1 MTTAPPELASV
12 TELRQAFHINHPN
25 CEQVL
30 KAAGLEP
37 LFVRGKMKLYDK
49 GAASAAL
56 EAHRIATTPPPAA
69 ESQAAADID
78 DVAAAVREVL
88 KPSFARLL
96 EGGADT
102 DIRIERVC
110 ELVDKLHQQNA
121 LLLRTLGDMKLDMI
135 NRLDVLQ
142 AAVEQLRVR
151 TGDEPLLDQP
161 PPLPATVKALEP
173 QARKPRIGIASLLDQ
188 QAAMIEREFSQVLD
202 LRIIKSGD
210 GRGAR
215 QIGEA
220 LASCDV
226 VVGLVNFMG
235 HSMEAAI
242 KAKGAKVVKVGG
254 GMTALREKLTELYVQ
269 SADRKAA

>member
-1 MTTAPPELASV
+1 MTTALPELASV

-37 LFVRGKMKLYDK
+37 LFVRGKMRLFDK
-49 GAASAAL
+49 AAASAAL
-56 EAHRIATTPPPAA
+56 EAHKAAQAPQEAEASAPADVA
-69 ESQAAADID
+69 
-78 DVAAAVREVL
+78 DVAAAVREAL

-102 DIRIERVC
+102 DTRIERVC

-121 LLLRTLGDMKLDMI
+121 LLLRALGDTKLELT

-142 AAVEQLRVR
+142 AAVEQLQRR
-151 TGDEPLLDQP
+151 GEEPLLDQP
-161 PPLPATVKALEP
+161 PPLPVAAKVLEQP
-173 QARKPRIGIASLLDQ
+173 ARRPRIGIASLLDP
-188 QAAMIEREFSQVLD
+188 QAAMIEREFTQVLD
-202 LRIIKSGD
+202 LRIIRSGD
-210 GRGAR
+210 SRGAR

-220 LASCDV
+220 LAGCEA

-242 KAKGAKVVKVGG
+242 KAKGAKLIKVS

-269 SADRKAA
+269 AADRKAA